1 MGRERGSSGKA
12 LNTITLP
19 AQTRPDVTVMADK
32 ALKTNFLPFPHNTHS
47 YTITHFG
54 GKSGPMYTY
63 IPTYTKICHS
73 QEARLVWMDLNKMS
87 HRQKS
92 ITCHVQHVTTQVVYT
107 HLLKTMVR
115 AWVMAISIF
124 QFLFFYSS
132 FHYPPTDNICCCFL
146 KIYDMQ
152 FLDLFTHSHHS
163 LCANKHTNHNAYCIL
178 CCV

>member
-54 GKSGPMYTY
+54 GKSGPTYTY
-63 IPTYTKICHS
+63 IPTYTKICQS

-87 HRQKS
+87 HRHKS

-107 HLLKTMVR
+107 HLLRTMAR
-115 AWVMAISIF
+115 AWVMAISVFQLVFFFIVLFITHQLTSVVVFKKSMTCSFWIF
-124 QFLFFYSS
+124 LL
-132 FHYPPTDNICCCFL
+132 I
-146 KIYDMQ
+146 
-152 FLDLFTHSHHS
+152 
-163 LCANKHTNHNAYCIL
+163 HTKLTVY
-178 CCV
+178 